1 PLSARPDAARAPLPP
16 PAIAAPKGAQAG
28 AGLEYFNGI
37 GGFARG
43 GREYVVIL
51 QPGQRTPM
59 PWVNV
64 VANPSCGFLMSAEG
78 GGYTWVTN
86 SREHPLTPWSNDP
99 VTDPPSEVFYIRD
112 DETGVRWGPQA
123 ASIGDDAPGATA
135 FVASHGQGYS
145 RFAHSAADVAV
156 ELLQFVPLADPVKIS
171 RLTLR
176 NLSDRTRRLSV
187 ATYAE
192 WALGASRSVAAPHT
206 ASEIDQPTGA
216 LFARNDWSQVY
227 RGRVAFADLCG
238 LQTSWSA
245 DRREFIGRNGVL
257 SDPAGFP
264 GRAGASPLSGRV
276 GAGLDPCAA
285 LQTTVDLEPGG
296 SIEIVLLLGEGADA
310 AAARQLIAHYRQ
322 ADLDAIFAAVTA
334 FWDETLG
341 AIQVETPD
349 RAMDLMLNRWLLYQ
363 TLSCRIW
370 ARAGFYQASGAYGFR
385 DQLQDGMALAIARPA
400 LAREH
405 LLRAAARQFPEGDMQ
420 HWWLPE
426 SGSGVRT
433 RISDDRV
440 WLAHAVAHYVD
451 VSGDRAI
458 LDVSIPFIDGRP
470 LAADEQD
477 AFFIPRI
484 SETSASLFEHCVR
497 GLEASLA
504 QVGEHGLPL
513 IGTGDW
519 NDGMNR
525 VGEAGRG
532 ESVWLGW
539 FLHATLTAFA
549 PLAAARGSADLAAR
563 WSTRPAALRD
573 ALADAGWDGAWYRRG
588 YFDDG
593 TPLGSAGNAE
603 CSIDAIAQSW
613 SVLSRAADPM
623 RAAQAMDALEAQLIR
638 RDDGLALL
646 FAPPFDR
653 SSVDPGYIKGYPPG
667 IRENGGQYTHAA
679 TWSVLAFAQMGD
691 GDRAANLF
699 ALLNPVNRSRT
710 RSGANRYRV
719 EPYVVAADVY
729 SVAPHVGRGGWTW
742 YTGSAGWLY
751 RAGVEGVLGLRRHGD
766 MLSIQPCIP
775 LSWPGFRAT
784 LRHGASHYDIV
795 VENPGGA
802 SGGVSRLVVDGV
814 RLAAGEAAVRLV
826 DDGRRHS
833 VVVTLGA
840 AQAVL
845 L

>member
-1 PLSARPDAARAPLPP
+1 M
-16 PAIAAPKGAQAG
+16 
-28 AGLEYFNGI
+28 
-37 GGFARG
+37 
-43 GREYVVIL
+43 IL
-51 QPGQRTPM
+51 QPGQCTPM

-64 VANPSCGFLMSAEG
+64 IANPACGFLTSAEG

-99 VTDPPSEVFYIRD
+99 VTDPPGEAFYVRD
-112 DETGVRWGPQA
+112 DETGMRWGPQA
-123 ASIGDDAPGATA
+123 SPIRDDAPGAA
-135 FVASHGQGYS
+135 PYVASHGQGYS
-145 RFAHSAADVAV
+145 RFTHTAADVAV

-176 NLSDRTRRLSV
+176 NLSDRPRRLSV

-206 ASEIDQPTGA
+206 ASEIDVATGA
-216 LFARNDWSQVY
+216 MFARNDWSQTY
-227 RGRVAFADLCG
+227 RGSVAFADLCG

-257 SDPAGFP
+257 SNPAGFP
-264 GRAGASPLSGRV
+264 GSVGAPPLSGRV

-285 LQTTVDLEPGG
+285 LQTTIDLDPGG
-296 SIEIVLLLGEGADA
+296 VAEVVLLLGEGRDSAT
-310 AAARQLIAHYRQ
+310 ARQLIAHYRQ
-322 ADLDAIFAAVTA
+322 ADLDAVFAAVTA

-363 TLSCRIW
+363 TLSSRIW

-385 DQLQDGMALAIARPA
+385 DQLQDGMALAVARPA
-400 LAREH
+400 LTREH

-440 WLAHAVAHYVD
+440 WLAYTVAHYVD

-458 LDVSIPFIDGRP
+458 LDASIPFIDGRP

-477 AFFIPRI
+477 AFFIPGI
-484 SETSASLFEHCVR
+484 SEISASLFEHCAR
-497 GLEASLA
+497 GLEYSLA
-504 QVGEHGLPL
+504 HFGEHGLPL

-549 PLAAARGSADLAAR
+549 PLATARGVGELAER
-563 WSTRPAALRD
+563 WLTRAGALRD
-573 ALADAGWDGAWYRRG
+573 ALAAAGWDGAWYRRG

-593 TPLGSAGNAE
+593 TPLGSASNAE

-613 SVLSRAADPM
+613 SVLSGAADPVLAT
-623 RAAQAMDALEAQLIR
+623 RAMDALDARLIR

-646 FAPPFDR
+646 FAPPFED
-653 SSVDPGYIKGYPPG
+653 SPVDPGYVKGYPPG

-691 GDRAANLF
+691 GDRAASLF
-699 ALLNPVNRSRT
+699 ALLNPINRSRT

-751 RAGVEGVLGLRRHGD
+751 RAGVDGLLGLRKHGD
-766 MLSIQPCIP
+766 MLTIQPCIP
-775 LSWPGFRAT
+775 RSWPGFRAT
-784 LRHGASHYDIV
+784 VRQGAAHYDIV
-795 VENPGGA
+795 VENPEDV
-802 SGGVSRLVVDGV
+802 SSGVSRIVVDGV
-814 RLAAGEAAVRLV
+814 RLAAGETAVRLM

>member
-1 PLSARPDAARAPLPP
+1 
-16 PAIAAPKGAQAG
+16 
-28 AGLEYFNGI
+28 
-37 GGFARG
+37 
-43 GREYVVIL
+43 
-51 QPGQRTPM
+51 
-59 PWVNV
+59 
-64 VANPSCGFLMSAEG
+64 
-78 GGYTWVTN
+78 
-86 SREHPLTPWSNDP
+86 
-99 VTDPPSEVFYIRD
+99 
-112 DETGVRWGPQA
+112 
-123 ASIGDDAPGATA
+123 
-135 FVASHGQGYS
+135 
-145 RFAHSAADVAV
+145 
-156 ELLQFVPLADPVKIS
+156 
-171 RLTLR
+171 
-176 NLSDRTRRLSV
+176 
-187 ATYAE
+187 
-192 WALGASRSVAAPHT
+192 
-206 ASEIDQPTGA
+206 
-216 LFARNDWSQVY
+216 
-227 RGRVAFADLCG
+227 
-238 LQTSWSA
+238 
-245 DRREFIGRNGVL
+245 
-257 SDPAGFP
+257 
-264 GRAGASPLSGRV
+264 
-276 GAGLDPCAA
+276 
-285 LQTTVDLEPGG
+285 
-296 SIEIVLLLGEGADA
+296 
-310 AAARQLIAHYRQ
+310 
-322 ADLDAIFAAVTA
+322 
-334 FWDETLG
+334 
-341 AIQVETPD
+341 
-349 RAMDLMLNRWLLYQ
+349 MLNRWLLYQ

-385 DQLQDGMALAIARPA
+385 DQLQDGMALAVARPA
-400 LAREH
+400 LTREH

-458 LDVSIPFIDGRP
+458 LDASIPFIDGRP
-470 LAADEQD
+470 LAADEHD

-497 GLEASLA
+497 GLESSLA

-513 IGTGDW
+513 FGTGDW

-549 PLAAARGSADLAAR
+549 PLATARGSGELAAG
-563 WSTRPAALRD
+563 WLTRAGALRD
-573 ALADAGWDGAWYRRG
+573 ALADAGWDGEWYRRG

-603 CSIDAIAQSW
+603 CAIDAIAQSW
-613 SVLSRAADPM
+613 SVLSGAADPA
-623 RAAQAMDALEAQLIR
+623 RAAQAMDALEARLIR

-653 SSVDPGYIKGYPPG
+653 SPVDPGYIKSYPPG

-691 GDRAANLF
+691 GDRAAKLF

-751 RAGVEGVLGLRRHGD
+751 RAGVEGLLGLRRHGD

-775 LSWPGFRAT
+775 RSWPGFRAT
-784 LRHGASHYDIV
+784 LRHGASRYDIV
-795 VENPGGA
+795 VENPDDV

-814 RLAAGEAAVRLV
+814 RLAAGEAMVRLV

>member
-1 PLSARPDAARAPLPP
+1 
-16 PAIAAPKGAQAG
+16 
-28 AGLEYFNGI
+28 
-37 GGFARG
+37 
-43 GREYVVIL
+43 
-51 QPGQRTPM
+51 M
-59 PWVNV
+59 
-64 VANPSCGFLMSAEG
+64 
-78 GGYTWVTN
+78 TN

-563 WSTRPAALRD
+563 WSTRAAALRD

-729 SVAPHVGRGGWTW
+729 SVAPHIGRGGWTW

-751 RAGVEGVLGLRRHGD
+751 RAGVEGLLGLRRHGD

-775 LSWPGFRAT
+775 RSWPGFRAT

-845 L
+845 P